1 MRGQNEM
8 AKRGGKTATRPK
20 RVDRRV
26 HRTRRMLQDAL
37 IAMMIEKGYES
48 TTVQEIIDKAD
59 VGRATFYAHFADK
72 RSLLTS
78 RIEDLRAMLVERQ
91 RVLRGASSRGEAAR
105 QFTFSLPML
114 EHAREHLALYS
125 AITGRESGTF
135 VLGRIQQML
144 ADLVLDDLIA
154 MGLKRPSERRDLLA
168 QHLSGAFMASLT
180 WWLEHGAKLAP
191 ADVDAIYQ
199 RLAFTGVGGELA

>member
-1 MRGQNEM
+1 
-8 AKRGGKTATRPK
+8 
-20 RVDRRV
+20 
-26 HRTRRMLQDAL
+26 
-37 IAMMIEKGYES
+37 
-48 TTVQEIIDKAD
+48 
-59 VGRATFYAHFADK
+59 
-72 RSLLTS
+72 LLTS

-91 RVLRGASSRGEAAR
+91 RVLRVASPPGEVTR

-125 AITGRESGTF
+125 AIAGRESGTF

-144 ADLVLDDLIA
+144 AELVIDDLIA

-180 WWLEHGAKLAP
+180 WWLERGAKLAP

-199 RLAFTGVGGELA
+199 RLALTGVGGELA